1 MGLPGRPSLAR
12 LPLLSAVLSALPLAP
27 PAAGAATPS
36 PDPVERAR
44 PATRPDSFVPGRVLV
59 GFEAGAGEQGRRT
72 AAAAVDGRVLAG
84 SGRTRVVEL
93 DQGADVRAA
102 ARRLADR
109 PGVAFAEPDWV
120 RRVEACDPAVC
131 WHLQPRPGAN
141 VVAAHDD
148 DHRGAGRTVAVVD
161 TGVREPI
168 GDDPGTGGVD
178 ETNDLDLGDRVAER
192 WRCRDNGCVEAVAP
206 PTISHGTE
214 VASVIAAADDND
226 GTTGVAPEA
235 TIVSY
240 RVDSTG
246 GAIPIS
252 YLRSALL
259 QIAADPAVDVVN
271 LSLGGS
277 QWSEVERQ
285 AIAIVLAAGKV
296 VVASAGNTGDRIP
309 QYPAAFPGVISVGAT
324 DDGGQVAEFSSY
336 GKVDVVAPG
345 DCVAVTEV
353 PGFDQDRGC
362 PGDNRDGVAF
372 NSGTSFSSPIV
383 SGVIAL
389 AQSRSPLLA
398 RLALESGADGDNPGG
413 DSDAKQ
419 WAHGLADADAFVG
432 AHDPDAPAAL
442 VLETSGGEGGQHEL
456 GSGDGQLPHPDTTYV
471 AYAFQADQGVA
482 ADPGTATFTGATAGT
497 APFETIDR
505 DSTTFTASLGSGD
518 LDPGLEEETAAATL
532 DGEPAGDS
540 VPMLALAAD
549 DQAPGVGL
557 VDLADD
563 DAWRRLDSVDGDD
576 LDDVYAVTL
585 GRGDRLEVSI
595 ANRSPDPVAVLLFD
609 AGTTDVFGQLDQ
621 VRACGGGE
629 EVGCP
634 TSGLTFEAETRGT
647 YLLDVFSTGSTGAY
661 RLTWTVRNAAGLP
674 IEVRVPAC
682 SPNGDGVRDRC
693 AWSAGELAG
702 WTVTSFVTSGTASV
716 DRQTGGGARSWD
728 GGSSGPGAYT
738 LRVLYTGAG
747 GRALL
752 RSFGLVLDTQ
762 RPRIADARAA
772 PNPFEPRPHDGDRDT
787 TTFAMTSSEP
797 GRLRVV
803 IYRYASTTVV
813 RVLVGGTQAAG
824 RQRVAWTGKTSAGAW
839 LRGTFSYVIEATDAA
854 GNTSSSQR
862 HHVRVL

>member
-1 MGLPGRPSLAR
+1 MWGELAPHGPPRAPVPWPGRRSLRAEPPRLLSGGGVSCGAFRSIQSSGSDLDAHKDAISHGVARSALAR
-12 LPLLSAVLSALPLAP
+12 PHPAP
-27 PAAGAATPS
+27 PRAAVRPGSDARRRLGRGCGQPEDARDRFGYPPSQGPPIAAGAGA
-36 PDPVERAR
+36 
-44 PATRPDSFVPGRVLV
+44 FVPWRVLV

-72 AAAAVDGRVLAG
+72 AAAAVDGRVVAG
-84 SGRTRVVEL
+84 TGRTRVVEL
-93 DQGADVRAA
+93 DRGADVRAA

-120 RRVEACDPAVC
+120 RRLDACDPDVC

-148 DHRGAGRTVAVVD
+148 HRGDGRTVAVVD
-161 TGVREPI
+161 TGVREAIP
-168 GDDPGTGGVD
+168 DDPATTGVD
-178 ETNDLDLGDRVAER
+178 ESNDLDLEDRVAQR
-192 WRCRDNGCVEAVAP
+192 WRCRESGCVAAEAT
-206 PTISHGTE
+206 PTSSHGTE

-246 GAIPIS
+246 GGIPSS

-259 QIAADPAVDVVN
+259 HIATDPAIDVVN

-277 QWSEVERQ
+277 QWSEAERQ

-309 QYPAAFPGVISVGAT
+309 QYPASFPGVISVGAT
-324 DDGGQVAEFSSY
+324 DDGGQVADFSSY

-345 DCVAVTEV
+345 DCVAVAVV

-362 PGDNRDGVAF
+362 PGDDLDGVAF
-372 NSGTSFSSPIV
+372 NSDTSFSAPIV

-398 RLALESGADGDNPGG
+398 RLALESSADGDNPGG

-482 ADPGTATFTGATAGT
+482 ADPGTATFTGATDGT
-497 APFETIDR
+497 APFEAVDG

-557 VDLADD
+557 VDLA
-563 DAWRRLDSVDGDD
+563 
-576 LDDVYAVTL
+576 
-585 GRGDRLEVSI
+585 
-595 ANRSPDPVAVLLFD
+595 
-609 AGTTDVFGQLDQ
+609 
-621 VRACGGGE
+621 
-629 EVGCP
+629 
-634 TSGLTFEAETRGT
+634 
-647 YLLDVFSTGSTGAY
+647 
-661 RLTWTVRNAAGLP
+661 
-674 IEVRVPAC
+674 
-682 SPNGDGVRDRC
+682 
-693 AWSAGELAG
+693 
-702 WTVTSFVTSGTASV
+702 
-716 DRQTGGGARSWD
+716 
-728 GGSSGPGAYT
+728 
-738 LRVLYTGAG
+738 
-747 GRALL
+747 
-752 RSFGLVLDTQ
+752 
-762 RPRIADARAA
+762 
-772 PNPFEPRPHDGDRDT
+772 
-787 TTFAMTSSEP
+787 
-797 GRLRVV
+797 
-803 IYRYASTTVV
+803 
-813 RVLVGGTQAAG
+813 
-824 RQRVAWTGKTSAGAW
+824 
-839 LRGTFSYVIEATDAA
+839 
-854 GNTSSSQR
+854 
-862 HHVRVL
+862 

>member
-1 MGLPGRPSLAR
+1 
-12 LPLLSAVLSALPLAP
+12 
-27 PAAGAATPS
+27 
-36 PDPVERAR
+36 
-44 PATRPDSFVPGRVLV
+44 
-59 GFEAGAGEQGRRT
+59 
-72 AAAAVDGRVLAG
+72 
-84 SGRTRVVEL
+84 
-93 DQGADVRAA
+93 
-102 ARRLADR
+102 
-109 PGVAFAEPDWV
+109 
-120 RRVEACDPAVC
+120 
-131 WHLQPRPGAN
+131 
-141 VVAAHDD
+141 
-148 DHRGAGRTVAVVD
+148 
-161 TGVREPI
+161 
-168 GDDPGTGGVD
+168 
-178 ETNDLDLGDRVAER
+178 
-192 WRCRDNGCVEAVAP
+192 
-206 PTISHGTE
+206 
-214 VASVIAAADDND
+214 
-226 GTTGVAPEA
+226 
-235 TIVSY
+235 
-240 RVDSTG
+240 
-246 GAIPIS
+246 
-252 YLRSALL
+252 
-259 QIAADPAVDVVN
+259 VVN

-372 NSGTSFSSPIV
+372 NSDTSFSAPIV
-383 SGVIAL
+383 SGVLAL

-398 RLALESGADGDNPGG
+398 RLALESSADGDNPGG

-456 GSGDGQLPHPDTTYV
+456 GSSDGQLPHPDTTYV

-482 ADPGTATFTGATAGT
+482 ADPGTATFTGATDGT
-497 APFETIDR
+497 APFEAVDG

-752 RSFGLVLDTQ
+752 RTFGLVLDTQ
-762 RPRIADARAA
+762 QPRIADARAA

-854 GNTSSSQR
+854 GNTSRSQR